1 MPEAIEDVEIGVE
14 KPETLTFVQENTLM
28 ALFIVVRSGPEVEEL
43 GQGHQV
49 PGLTVQEVEVF
60 MSNLKGRGEDAQ
72 EWADIDALGV
82 EGTPARWQRA
92 RILGRSKDQ

>member
-1 MPEAIEDVEIGVE
+1 MPEAIEDVEIGVG
-14 KPETLTFVQENTLM
+14 KPESLTFLM

-43 GQGHQV
+43 DQGHQV

-82 EGTPARWQRA
+82 ERSPGRWQRA
-92 RILGRSKDQ
+92 TILGRSKDQ